1 MATPTA
7 VDKELI
13 QNEKTYWDAMQKKD
27 RNTIRSLTGDTFMMT
42 MEEGVTSM
50 PSDQFID
57 MMLAEDMKVRSYKL
71 DEGSAT
77 VARPRDDLAIVGY
90 KAHMEYEQAGKPGAF
105 DAYYT
110 TTWIRDGQK
119 WRAVAGSESRAKA

>member
-7 VDKELI
+7 IDKELI
-13 QNEKTYWDAMQKKD
+13 QAEKTYWDAMQKKD
-27 RNTIRSLTGDTFMMT
+27 RATIRSLTGDHFMMT

-57 MMLAEDMKVRSYKL
+57 MMLGEDMKVRSYKL
-71 DEGSAT
+71 DESTAT
-77 VARPRDDLAIVGY
+77 VGHPRDDIAILAY
-90 KAHMEYEQAGKPGAF
+90 KAHMEYEQAGKPGTI

-110 TTWIRDGQK
+110 TTWVRDGQK
-119 WRAVAGSESRAKA
+119 WRAVAGSESRAKK

>member
-27 RNTIRSLTGDTFMMT
+27 RNTIRSLTGDNFMMT

-50 PSDQFID
+50 PSSVTIG
-57 MMLAEDMKVRSYKL
+57 LIISLK
-71 DEGSAT
+71 
-77 VARPRDDLAIVGY
+77 
-90 KAHMEYEQAGKPGAF
+90 
-105 DAYYT
+105 
-110 TTWIRDGQK
+110 
-119 WRAVAGSESRAKA
+119 